1 MVPLDAA
8 IPENVHQLAKTT
20 RKNNHHQQS
29 MKEYNEKTARSTPGA
44 GLNKPPMISISK
56 GGSFRINKKGA
67 ELLDLKTGDRVTVL
81 FDEDA
86 DEWYIR
92 KSDNG
97 LITFSSRHCSL
108 GFHSAILW
116 NDITKSTGSEKGGYI
131 IASEPTIINK
141 TKAYAILT
149 SSAR

>member
-1 MVPLDAA
+1 M
-8 IPENVHQLAKTT
+8 
-20 RKNNHHQQS
+20 
-29 MKEYNEKTARSTPGA
+29 
-44 GLNKPPMISISK
+44 
-56 GGSFRINKKGA
+56 
-67 ELLDLKTGDRVTVL
+67 DLKTGDRVTVL

-116 NDITKSTGSEKGGYI
+116 NDLTKSTGSEKGGYI

>member
-1 MVPLDAA
+1 MEL
-8 IPENVHQLAKTT
+8 
-20 RKNNHHQQS
+20 KNNQI
-29 MKEYNEKTARSTPGA
+29 EKSLQLLKVVKNYGIAYLWGEVRSGKTGTA
-44 GLNKPPMISISK
+44 LNVAKLLGVKNTLIITK
-56 GGSFRINKKGA
+56 KKGA

-116 NDITKSTGSEKGGYI
+116 NDLTKSTRSEKGGYI